1 MMQIFCQFDRNVHIF
16 LRTSYI
22 CGKDEARNIPKV
34 KENNLKSCEE
44 SVRLTYRVFSKSCV
58 FPNPPQPIPRLQIA
72 VRDFQSAEIVQSHS
86 YWLAIFYTTNNSP
99 EFAREKSQNTK
110 KFLEKT
116 QFFETTCTLI
126 RSKQ

>member
-1 MMQIFCQFDRNVHIF
+1 MIKAEMMQIFCQFDRNVHIF

-86 YWLAIFYTTNNSP
+86 YWLAIFYTTNNSQ
-99 EFAREKSQNTK
+99 ELAREKGDGNKS
-110 KFLEKT
+110 
-116 QFFETTCTLI
+116 QFFNTLYI
-126 RSKQ
+126 D